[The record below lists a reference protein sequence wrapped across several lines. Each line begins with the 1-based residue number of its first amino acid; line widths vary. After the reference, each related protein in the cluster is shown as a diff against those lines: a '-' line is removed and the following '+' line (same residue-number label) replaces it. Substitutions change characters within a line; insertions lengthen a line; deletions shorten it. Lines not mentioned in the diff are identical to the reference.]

1 MERQLE
7 EAASSSSKY
16 LNISKQE
23 FEDLI
28 NVSRNDRYEII
39 YFILNTLNFILHGDK
54 WYCYCTEIKNEKDGV
69 LSSPHHLSGHCQIC
83 KVPDMFLILNE
94 ISIKTG
100 LICRY

>member
-54 WYCYCTEIKNEKDGV
+54 
-69 LSSPHHLSGHCQIC
+69 
-83 KVPDMFLILNE
+83 
-94 ISIKTG
+94 
-100 LICRY
+100 